1 MSEVINRPISGGKAV
16 VECLKAYNIKY
27 VFGLIGSATMELFD
41 ALYDEKSIHFIDV
54 RDERTGTHM
63 ADAFARASGSTGVI
77 IAGQNG
83 PGATN
88 LVTGVAQA
96 KAAFSPL
103 LSIAGAI
110 TTEHQGKD
118 AFQEVDQQK
127 LFEPITK
134 KTFSIK
140 DTKSITADLNNALKL
155 SMHGKWGPVHVNI
168 PRNIL
173 SGIEKYDTFKV
184 EINIE

>member
-1 MSEVINRPISGGKAV
+1 MNSNKNHPITGGKAV
-16 VECLKAYNIKY
+16 IECLKAHKIKY

-41 ALYDEKSIHFIDV
+41 ALYDEKEITFIDV
-54 RDERTGTHM
+54 RDERTGAHM
-63 ADAFARASGSTGVI
+63 ADAYARASGSHGVI

-110 TTEHQGKD
+110 ATEH
-118 AFQEVDQQK
+118 
-127 LFEPITK
+127 
-134 KTFSIK
+134 
-140 DTKSITADLNNALKL
+140 L
-155 SMHGKWGPVHVNI
+155 SLIHI
-168 PRNIL
+168 
-173 SGIEKYDTFKV
+173 
-184 EINIE
+184 

>member
-1 MSEVINRPISGGKAV
+1 MSEENHLPISGGKAV
-16 VECLKAYNIKY
+16 VECLKAHNIKY

-41 ALYDEKSIHFIDV
+41 ALYDEQDLTFIDV

-110 TTEHQGKD
+110 
-118 AFQEVDQQK
+118 
-127 LFEPITK
+127 L
-134 KTFSIK
+134 
-140 DTKSITADLNNALKL
+140 
-155 SMHGKWGPVHVNI
+155 
-168 PRNIL
+168 
-173 SGIEKYDTFKV
+173 
-184 EINIE
+184 